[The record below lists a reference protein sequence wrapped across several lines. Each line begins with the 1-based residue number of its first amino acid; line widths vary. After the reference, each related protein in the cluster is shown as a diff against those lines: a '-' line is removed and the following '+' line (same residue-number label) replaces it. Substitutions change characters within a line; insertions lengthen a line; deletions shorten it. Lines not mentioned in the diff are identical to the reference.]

1 MKKILGLIALFL
13 SLSCAT
19 VMAQKSETK
28 VKPKTTTGD
37 KVHNVFHPRHKRHH
51 GHKYK
56 HKHKTLHGHKS
67 KQKAITSKVIYL
79 RQKEVNVVTA

>member
-37 KVHNVFHPRHKRHH
+37 KIHNVIHPRHKKHH
-51 GHKYK
+51 GMKYK
-56 HKHKTLHGHKS
+56 HKHKSRHGHKS
-67 KQKAITSKVIYL
+67 KQKENMSKVIYL
-79 RQKEVNVVTA
+79 RQEELTVATA